1 MSELNFHRKDFVR
14 KRYESQVKV
23 NLCREKF
30 RDLERQRKMDLE
42 KASRIW
48 KKLGKRFR
56 WWGSLP

>member
-1 MSELNFHRKDFVR
+1 MSELNFPREDFVR
-14 KRYESQVKV
+14 KRDESRAKV

-30 RDLERQRKMDLE
+30 MNMERQIKADLE